1 MSDDHIHPVGHL
13 IAMGSGAAAGLVVW
27 GVFAAGG
34 LSGAGIFLGLVAGA
48 IAYAI
53 AFAIVSKSPTYGEQC
68 RFCPARG
75 KITDR
80 RLEKN
85 FIGSVERDGV
95 TYNRYSV
102 TYLRTCQRC
111 GKDWPSVT
119 QEEDTD
125 TLGEITKS
133 LENFKGF

>member
-1 MSDDHIHPVGHL
+1 MGDDHIHPLGHL

-27 GVFAAGG
+27 GVFAA
-34 LSGAGIFLGLVAGA
+34 SGISGVGIFLGLIAGA

-102 TYLRTCQRC
+102 TYLRTCQMC

-119 QEEDTD
+119 EEESQSNNPLDA
-125 TLGEITKS
+125 LKG
-133 LENFKGF
+133 FKGF

>member
-1 MSDDHIHPVGHL
+1 
-13 IAMGSGAAAGLVVW
+13 MGSGAGAGLVVW

-34 LSGAGIFLGLVAGA
+34 LSGAGIFLGLIAGA

-53 AFAIVSKSPTYGEQC
+53 ALAIVSKSHTYGEQC

-75 KITDR
+75 RITDR

-102 TYLRTCQRC
+102 TYLRTCQVC
-111 GKDWPSVT
+111 SKEWPSVT
-119 QEEDTD
+119 EEESESTGLFD
-125 TLGEITKS
+125 TLKG
-133 LENFKGF
+133 FKGF